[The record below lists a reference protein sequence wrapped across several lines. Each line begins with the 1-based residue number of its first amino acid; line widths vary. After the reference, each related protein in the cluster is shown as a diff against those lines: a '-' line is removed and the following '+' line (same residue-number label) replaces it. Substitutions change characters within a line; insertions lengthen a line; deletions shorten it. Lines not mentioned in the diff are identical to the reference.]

1 MVAGEAR
8 GRRKRPEGKARVARV
23 ARGPPVDPPRV
34 ARVAQEDP
42 ARMARVPLV
51 NCIELQM
58 RFLSPLDTEAVKGLC
73 RSWFPIDYPDTW
85 YHEITANPRFYSLAA
100 TLQGRIV
107 GIIVA
112 ETKELTQLAKE
123 DRTILANCFRRGTK
137 VAYILSLGVCVELR
151 KQGVAS
157 LLLESLISHLTSEA
171 YEVVKAVYLHV
182 LTTNSA
188 AISFYEHRGFHLH
201 SFLPF
206 YYAIQGRRRDGYTAV
221 LYLNGGHATWGAL
234 DYVKLAATVLCRAPA
249 ALCTLSPR
257 RALAALCRRCN
268 LAWLA
273 AAPRLRRVAHT
284 SQAFFS

>member
-1 MVAGEAR
+1 
-8 GRRKRPEGKARVARV
+8 
-23 ARGPPVDPPRV
+23 
-34 ARVAQEDP
+34 
-42 ARMARVPLV
+42 MARVPLV
-51 NCIELQM
+51 NCIDLQM
-58 RFLSPLDTEAVKGLC
+58 RFLGPGDTEAVKGLC

-112 ETKELTQLAKE
+112 ETKELAQLAKE

-137 VAYILSLGVCVELR
+137 VAYILSLGVCEELR

-157 LLLESLISHLTSEA
+157 LLLENLISHLTSEA

-249 ALCTLSPR
+249 ALCALSPR
-257 RALAALCRRCN
+257 RALAALARQCN